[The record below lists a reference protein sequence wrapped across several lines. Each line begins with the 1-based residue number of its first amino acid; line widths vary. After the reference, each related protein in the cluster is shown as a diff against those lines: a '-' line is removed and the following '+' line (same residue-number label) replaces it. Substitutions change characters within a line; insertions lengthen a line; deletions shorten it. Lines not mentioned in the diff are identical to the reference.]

1 MNVENKIYE
10 IRGSKVIID
19 RDLASLIDYET
30 KTLNQLVKR
39 NIDKFKKNDYFQI
52 SKEEF
57 NILKSQI
64 VTSKEDKIGLRKIP
78 FAFSKDGIK
87 VLSKILRKESAIK
100 IINEIIEKLED
111 KNGGC

>member
-19 RDLASLIDYET
+19 RDLASLIDYVT

-39 NIDKFKKNDYFQI
+39 NIDKFKNNDYFQI

-78 FAFSKDGIK
+78 FAFSKDGI
-87 VLSKILRKESAIK
+87 
-100 IINEIIEKLED
+100 
-111 KNGGC
+111 